1 MSCDQKCWGLFDE
14 IIFFAEV
21 KVKIAVI
28 VTENHYNVFFISV
41 ILGQKSR
48 KQAMR
53 YSKPTNV
60 QDVLENSSLGKIMQ
74 KGILLQQLNEQ
85 LERLFPSQF
94 KGFYRVANI
103 AKNSLVI
110 EVANA
115 MVRQGLL
122 FKQQELLAQIQQF
135 QPQIQQLNFKVN
147 PALLR

>member
-1 MSCDQKCWGLFDE
+1 
-14 IIFFAEV
+14 
-21 KVKIAVI
+21 
-28 VTENHYNVFFISV
+28 
-41 ILGQKSR
+41 
-48 KQAMR
+48 MR

-103 AKNSLVI
+103 AENSLVI

>member
-1 MSCDQKCWGLFDE
+1 M
-14 IIFFAEV
+14 
-21 KVKIAVI
+21 
-28 VTENHYNVFFISV
+28 
-41 ILGQKSR
+41 
-48 KQAMR
+48 
-53 YSKPTNV
+53 

>member
-1 MSCDQKCWGLFDE
+1 
-14 IIFFAEV
+14 
-21 KVKIAVI
+21 
-28 VTENHYNVFFISV
+28 
-41 ILGQKSR
+41 
-48 KQAMR
+48 MR

>member
-1 MSCDQKCWGLFDE
+1 
-14 IIFFAEV
+14 
-21 KVKIAVI
+21 
-28 VTENHYNVFFISV
+28 
-41 ILGQKSR
+41 
-48 KQAMR
+48 MR

-103 AKNSLVI
+103 AENSLVI

-122 FKQQELLAQIQQF
+122 FKQKELLAQIQQL

-147 PALLR
+147 PSLLR

>member
-1 MSCDQKCWGLFDE
+1 
-14 IIFFAEV
+14 
-21 KVKIAVI
+21 
-28 VTENHYNVFFISV
+28 
-41 ILGQKSR
+41 
-48 KQAMR
+48 MR

-103 AKNSLVI
+103 AENSLVI

-135 QPQIQQLNFKVN
+135 QPQIQQLDFKVN

>member
-1 MSCDQKCWGLFDE
+1 
-14 IIFFAEV
+14 
-21 KVKIAVI
+21 
-28 VTENHYNVFFISV
+28 
-41 ILGQKSR
+41 
-48 KQAMR
+48 MR

-94 KGFYRVANI
+94 KGVYRVANI
-103 AKNSLVI
+103 AENSLVI

>member
-1 MSCDQKCWGLFDE
+1 
-14 IIFFAEV
+14 
-21 KVKIAVI
+21 
-28 VTENHYNVFFISV
+28 
-41 ILGQKSR
+41 
-48 KQAMR
+48 MR

-103 AKNSLVI
+103 AENSLVI

-122 FKQQELLAQIQQF
+122 FKQQELLAQIQHF